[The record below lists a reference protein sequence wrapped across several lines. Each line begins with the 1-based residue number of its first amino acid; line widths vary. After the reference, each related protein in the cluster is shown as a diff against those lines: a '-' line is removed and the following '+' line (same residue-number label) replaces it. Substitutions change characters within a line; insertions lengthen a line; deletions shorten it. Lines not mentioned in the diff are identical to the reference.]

1 MGKYFSNF
9 KVPHAFAL
17 LTFLILVCSIA
28 SYVIPSGKYEKKI
41 ITVGSS
47 QKTVLVPGSF
57 KYLPKKYEIKDL
69 LIGNSLHEGYATP
82 VSILQFLTA
91 IPKGM
96 ATGSAIIFFIF
107 IVGGAFGILNETGT
121 ITAILQSLIKKFAHK
136 RKLLIITV
144 MIVTGLAGSCFGL
157 GEELLPLI
165 PVFLLLSIRLGYDR
179 MFGFCLVYLAS
190 SVGFAAATT
199 NPFTLQVAQGIA
211 GLPLCSG
218 IILRIIFF
226 ACAISLLITY
236 VLLYGK
242 KIVNNHSVALL
253 GEEGFHMGDAEV
265 KHTALNK
272 RHVIVIITS
281 LLIFAFLIYGTQA
294 YGWFLN
300 EMAGGFI
307 LVGIC
312 AAIISKLSIEVT
324 TRAFIKGLEGMVVA
338 ALVVGF
344 ATGLQVVLEEAQI
357 IDTIIHSADVL
368 LKGLS
373 SYLAAIGML
382 VFQTVLNFFIPSGSG
397 QAAVTM
403 PLMAP
408 LSDVLHVT
416 RQTAVLAFTCGDGFS
431 NAIIPTSGMLM
442 AALSIANI
450 PYEKYFKFVFP
461 IFIMM
466 MFLSVI
472 FLSIAVAI
480 SY

>member
-1 MGKYFSNF
+1 MEKSIRKF

-28 SYVIPSGKYEKKI
+28 SYFIPSGKYEQKI
-41 ITVGSS
+41 IKVGSS

-57 KYLPKKYEIKDL
+57 KYLPKKYDLKDII
-69 LIGNSLHEGYATP
+69 IGNTVHEDYASP
-82 VSILQFLTA
+82 VSILQFLTS

-96 ATGSAIIFFIF
+96 AAGSAIIFFIF
-107 IVGGAFGILNETGT
+107 IVGGTFGVLNETGT
-121 ITAILQSLIKKFAHK
+121 ITAILQYVIERFAHK
-136 RKLLIITV
+136 RNLLLIVV
-144 MIVTGLAGSCFGL
+144 MIITGLAGSCFGL

-165 PVFLLLSIRLGYDR
+165 PVFLILSIRLGYDR
-179 MFGFCLVYLAS
+179 IFGFALVYLAS

-218 IILRIIFF
+218 ITLRIIFF
-226 ACAISLLITY
+226 ACAITIFITY
-236 VLLYGK
+236 VLWYGR
-242 KIVNNHSVALL
+242 KIINNHPAAIL
-253 GEEGFHMGDAEV
+253 GEEGFHLGTSDI
-265 KHTALNK
+265 KHIPLRK
-272 RHVIVIITS
+272 RHITVVAAS
-281 LLIFAFLIYGTQA
+281 ILIFAFIIYGTQA
-294 YGWFLN
+294 YGWFLD

-307 LVGIC
+307 LMGLC
-312 AAIISKLSIEVT
+312 AAIISKMSIQET
-324 TRAFIKGLEGMVVA
+324 TKAFIKGLEGMVVA

-373 SYLAAIGML
+373 TYLAAIGML
-382 VFQTVLNFFIPSGSG
+382 FFQTILNFFIPSGSG

-408 LSDVLHVT
+408 LSDVLNVT

-461 IFIMM
+461 LFII
-466 MFLSVI
+466 MFILSII
-472 FLSIAVAI
+472 FLSISVAI
-480 SY
+480 HY